1 MNKKEKEVIKKLS
14 KEGIERF
21 VITRPEYIC
30 TLLNLIKD
38 QEKEI
43 KVNNLMLKLKDK
55 KLNEYK
61 DSIPKSK
68 IIELLDKNS
77 KFNFISK
84 KEIEELLNVEG
95 K

>member
-14 KEGIERF
+14 NGEKINL
-21 VITRPEYIC
+21 Y